1 MPIDVTYSQA
11 RSSLASLWDE
21 ATQNR
26 EEIIMHRRG
35 KEDVSLIPTA
45 ELRSLQET
53 LHLLSSPRNAARLIS
68 AIMRSEQGT
77 VEAQTIEQLREEVGL
92 A

>member
-1 MPIDVTYSQA
+1 MATEVTYSQA
-11 RSSLASLWDE
+11 RSALASLWDE
-21 ATQNR
+21 VTENR
-26 EEIIMHRRG
+26 EEITMHRRG

-53 LHLLSSPRNAARLIS
+53 LHLLSSPRNAARLLA
-68 AIMRSEQGT
+68 AIERSEQGT
-77 VEAQTIEQLREEVGL
+77 VEPQTIEQLRQEVGL

>member
-11 RSSLASLWDE
+11 RASLASLWDE
-21 ATQNR
+21 ATDNR

-45 ELRSLQET
+45 ELRSLLET